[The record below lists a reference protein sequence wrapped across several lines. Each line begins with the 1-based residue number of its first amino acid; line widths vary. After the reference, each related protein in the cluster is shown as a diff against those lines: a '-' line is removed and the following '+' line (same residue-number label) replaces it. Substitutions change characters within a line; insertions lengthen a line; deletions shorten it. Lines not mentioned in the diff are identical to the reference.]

1 MNLMVRNFGKR
12 SSLMEKCQSPKLD
25 DVGSSPASSAKL
37 QKETKVVCNAAS
49 CRLESCS
56 HYWPHE
62 KKKFEK
68 SICMNWQFCSSVGI
82 KVKCEKVVD
91 H

>member
-1 MNLMVRNFGKR
+1 
-12 SSLMEKCQSPKLD
+12 MEKCQPPKLE
-25 DVGSSPASSAKL
+25 DVGSNPASSVQTEKVAKI
-37 QKETKVVCNAAS
+37 VCNSTS
-49 CRLESCS
+49 CRLENCS

-62 KKKFEK
+62 RKKTEVEFCDK
-68 SICMNWQFCSSVGI
+68 WQFCSSVGI